1 MKLITK
7 NDSVSI
13 LLIVD
18 SRKNKLSIVRIDTA
32 DNSIKQNIINEK
44 SFLVDTLFISDF
56 DFFTKDNDLYLFVF
70 DEF

>member
-18 SRKNKLSIVRIDTA
+18 SRKNKLSIVQIDTA

-44 SFLVDTLFISDF
+44 TFLVDTLFISDF
-56 DFFTKDNDLYLFVF
+56 DFFTKENDLYLFVF